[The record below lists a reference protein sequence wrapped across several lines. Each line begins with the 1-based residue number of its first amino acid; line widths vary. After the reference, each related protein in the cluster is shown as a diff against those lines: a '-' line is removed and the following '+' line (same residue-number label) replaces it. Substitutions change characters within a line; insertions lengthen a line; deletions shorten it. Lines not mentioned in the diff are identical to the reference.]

1 MMPNLPHY
9 SPKFPTMNTMQNSTL
24 ERGIQQIQF
33 MDPYNIQRST
43 FDLETSIAN
52 RAVIVHE
59 KDFLEFAKFLAS
71 YDILLPKTTT

>member
-1 MMPNLPHY
+1 
-9 SPKFPTMNTMQNSTL
+9 
-24 ERGIQQIQF
+24 

-71 YDILLPKTTT
+71 CDILLPKTTT